1 MPADSGGWAQVKI
14 RFFVS
19 FDRTGSASASAA
31 ELGLNRHTCQGW
43 VRAAGLRSR
52 SRADSSRSGHPGR
65 AEYDRLRAAGSSRR
79 EAAAAAGVHV
89 RTARDWDRGIRK
101 LNGKRLYPDGR
112 MVDYTRG
119 TITSQPVAPALER
132 VLHPRFLTLLEREQ
146 IADLRAGGASMRAV
160 AAVLGRPASTISREL
175 AGNTDA
181 DGRYRPYAAHRAA
194 VARRARPKSAKLA
207 THQPLADYVQAGLD
221 QRWSPEQICHALVL
235 DHPED
240 QEMRVS
246 PETIYQ
252 AIYVQARGGLR
263 REVTA
268 ALRSGRTRRRPHRDP
283 AARTSRFVD
292 PMAMISERPAEVE
305 DRAVPGHWEGDLIIG
320 ADGASAIGTLVERAT
335 RYVMLVHLPAGR
347 TAEAVRDQ
355 LVATMT
361 TLPDHLRGSL
371 TWDQGA
377 EMAAHRSFS
386 LATDMPVYFC
396 DPASPWQRGSNEN
409 TNGLLR
415 QYFPKGTDLS
425 VHAPTD
431 LEHVAQQL
439 NGRPRKTLGWETPAQ
454 RLRALL
460 QPPH

>member
-1 MPADSGGWAQVKI
+1 
-14 RFFVS
+14 
-19 FDRTGSASASAA
+19 
-31 ELGLNRHTCQGW
+31 
-43 VRAAGLRSR
+43 
-52 SRADSSRSGHPGR
+52 
-65 AEYDRLRAAGSSRR
+65 
-79 EAAAAAGVHV
+79 
-89 RTARDWDRGIRK
+89 
-101 LNGKRLYPDGR
+101 
-112 MVDYTRG
+112 VDYARG
-119 TITSQPVAPALER
+119 TITQQPVPPALEK
-132 VLHPRFLTLLEREQ
+132 VLHPRFLTLAEREQ

-160 AAVLGRPASTISREL
+160 AAALGRPPSTVSREL
-175 AGNTDA
+175 TRGA
-181 DGRYRPYAAHRAA
+181 DPDQPERSYRPYAAHRAA
-194 VARRARPKSAKLA
+194 ADRRARPKSAKLVHHRA
-207 THQPLADYVQAGLD
+207 LAGYVQERLD
-221 QRWSPEQICHALVL
+221 LRWSPEQISHALRK
-235 DHPED
+235 DHPGD
-240 QEMRVS
+240 GRMRVS
-246 PETIYQ
+246 TETIYQ
-252 AIYVQARGGLR
+252 ALYVQARGGLR
-263 REVTA
+263 REVAA
-268 ALRSGRTRRRPHRDP
+268 ALRTGRTRRKPHRDP
-283 AARTSRFVD
+283 AARTPRFAD
-292 PMAMISERPAEVE
+292 PMVMISDRPAEVA

-386 LATDMPVYFC
+386 MATDMPVYFC

-425 VHAPTD
+425 AHGPAD

-439 NGRPRKTLGWETPAQ
+439 NGRPRKTLDWETPAQ